1 MLRDLSIDLD
11 AFDRHILRL
20 VQADAT
26 ISTQGLAERVGLSA
40 SPCWRRLKRMQEAGL
55 IVGQVALV
63 SPRALGLRAVAY
75 LNITL
80 VDHSEATIARF
91 DAFVQR
97 HDQVV
102 ECATIT
108 GSADYLLKVFAS
120 DPEALEQ
127 FIMRELLALG
137 VVRSSNTALVLR
149 QTKYTTALPV

>member
-1 MLRDLSIDLD
+1 MPQQSPIELD
-11 AFDRHILRL
+11 EFDRQILRQ
-20 VQADAT
+20 VQADAS

-55 IVGQVALV
+55 ITGQVAMV

-91 DAFVQR
+91 DAFVQC

-108 GSADYLLKVFAS
+108 GSADYLLKVFAA

-137 VVRSSNTALVLR
+137 VVRSTNTALVLR